1 MKLLLKL
8 PDLEQK
14 YFASYVRGIIHTQ
27 KRKKKNTTNKQKEN
41 QTQNLIFL
49 GPVIMILGSRKRCL
63 IVVK

>member
-27 KRKKKNTTNKQKEN
+27 KRKKKTQQTNKKK
-41 QTQNLIFL
+41 TKPKTSFFWGL
-49 GPVIMILGSRKRCL
+49 
-63 IVVK
+63 